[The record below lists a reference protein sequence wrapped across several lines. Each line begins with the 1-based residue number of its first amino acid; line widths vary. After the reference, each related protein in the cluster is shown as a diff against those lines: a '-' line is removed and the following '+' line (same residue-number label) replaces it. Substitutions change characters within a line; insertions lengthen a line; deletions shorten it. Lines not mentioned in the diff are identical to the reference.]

1 MECLAIL
8 DSHSMF
14 FQWLLTW
21 YFNEIQFCHLLFR
34 IALSL
39 DLFSSEDC
47 EEFNEELLN
56 GNIIVY

>member
-1 MECLAIL
+1 
-8 DSHSMF
+8 
-14 FQWLLTW
+14 
-21 YFNEIQFCHLLFR
+21 
-34 IALSL
+34 L